1 MTVRIA
7 TFIWT
12 IMILVG
18 TLMPKVA
25 LDDSGMIDIPGLDK
39 VAHLIMYAGFV
50 YLWSRLLSA
59 KAGRIKGARIAFYVS
74 IALGL
79 VLEILQWKLDMGRNF
94 EIPDII
100 ANISGS
106 IIGLTA
112 FYKIIKH

>member
-7 TFIWT
+7 AFIWT
-12 IMILVG
+12 MVMLVG

-25 LDDSGMIDIPGLDK
+25 LDDRGMIDIPGLDK

-74 IALGL
+74 IWYY
-79 VLEILQWKLDMGRNF
+79 LQLLLSSYIEPTSK
-94 EIPDII
+94 
-100 ANISGS
+100 ANK
-106 IIGLTA
+106 A
-112 FYKIIKH
+112 KI